1 MSYSIIVPCY
11 NSEKYIIKNLD
22 LLINSLKKIKVKYEI
37 IIVDDCSLDRTFK
50 LLNKFKKKI
59 MIIKNKKNIGKS
71 YSLINGVLQSKYKNI
86 ILIDSDL
93 PYFEKLKTI
102 MNNLKKYDLVLVD
115 RTHKKSKNLD
125 INYTIYQYL
134 RIKIGLIFNKIIRIF
149 LPIKFKDT
157 QAGLKGFIKP
167 DNFSKLNFVS
177 KRFFFD
183 LELMIYFTHHKKKI
197 KTIPVNFNVSTDST
211 IKIFDLFKNIEILR
225 ELINVIKK

>member
-1 MSYSIIVPCY
+1 MNYSIIIPCF

-22 LLINSLKKIKVKYEI
+22 LLINYLKKIKAKYEI
-37 IIVDDCSLDRTFK
+37 IVVDDCSLDKTFK

-59 MIIKNKKNIGKS
+59 TIIKNKENIGKS

-86 ILIDSDL
+86 VLIDSDL

-102 MNNLKKYDLVLVD
+102 MNNLKKYDFVLVD
-115 RTHKKSKNLD
+115 RRHKKSKNLD
-125 INYTIYQYL
+125 INFTIYQYL
-134 RIKIGLIFNKIIRIF
+134 RIKIGLIFNKIIRMY

-183 LELMIYFTHHKKKI
+183 LELMIYFTLHKKKI

>member
-71 YSLINGVLQSKYKNI
+71 YSLINGVLRSKYKNI

-125 INYTIYQYL
+125 INY
-134 RIKIGLIFNKIIRIF
+134 
-149 LPIKFKDT
+149 
-157 QAGLKGFIKP
+157 
-167 DNFSKLNFVS
+167 
-177 KRFFFD
+177 
-183 LELMIYFTHHKKKI
+183 
-197 KTIPVNFNVSTDST
+197 
-211 IKIFDLFKNIEILR
+211 
-225 ELINVIKK
+225 